1 MRGSRPGKKAC
12 KSRATNVIV
21 RGRTIS
27 ILASRNVGEIT
38 TLGPLLAAKSVE
50 WQSVEPKEL
59 FLEKVREDPAN
70 S

>member
-1 MRGSRPGKKAC
+1 
-12 KSRATNVIV
+12 V

-38 TLGPLLAAKSVE
+38 ALGPLLAAKSVE